1 MSPGLWN
8 QTWLSI
14 FLSIRVALCLSSSS
28 FTFLVKYHK
37 DPDNIISLNAPI
49 FEHMWWAR
57 PSACCVIQWIQTQLQ
72 EFHRET
78 KLALLV
84 SLVREHGLETAS
96 PVGHL
101 RVNSW
106 VRQTYPPRAERTV
119 QALTLQPTPYT
130 YPGAVTEYRCL
141 RAVSLNREADGA
153 EVSVCGFFPCTSQ
166 RNKQSKRSEGGLW
179 ETLEVPPVLFLE
191 GKIDIPAPLWLE
203 TSSRER
209 NFLPSW
215 MLLTGE
221 KTAKCTESLKEL
233 RIQWKRQAD
242 KETKEILQNENMHEW
257 G

>member
-1 MSPGLWN
+1 MNESWLWN

-14 FLSIRVALCLSSSS
+14 FLSIRVALCLSNSS

-37 DPDNIISLNAPI
+37 DPDNIISLNAPV

-57 PSACCVIQWIQTQLQ
+57 PSAGCGIQRIQTQLL

-106 VRQTYPPRAERTV
+106 VRQTYPPRAESTV
-119 QALTLQPTPYT
+119 QALILQPTSYT
-130 YPGAVTEYRCL
+130 YPKAVTECRCL
-141 RAVSLNREADGA
+141 RAVSPNGVTCVVSSPALPKGTSSLNGVREDC
-153 EVSVCGFFPCTSQ
+153 E
-166 RNKQSKRSEGGLW
+166 R

-203 TSSRER
+203 TSSGER

-215 MLLTGE
+215 MLLTGD

-233 RIQWKRQAD
+233 RIQWTRQAD
-242 KETKEILQNENMHEW
+242 KETKEILWNENMHE
-257 G
+257 